1 MLFQEE
7 LSTLKKFREALM
19 NSGRRDAVE
28 NIINVAYSEMGA
40 LSYSRILTALDGILL
55 AGVVDNR
62 KMILELTK
70 HIQKLMNKLEELER
84 RLLQSGDKLID

>member
-1 MLFQEE
+1 
-7 LSTLKKFREALM
+7 M

-84 RLLQSGDKLID
+84 RLLQSGDKVID